1 MNPIETR
8 LHLLVERL
16 RRAGAPVGMTELVDA
31 FQATAV
37 LEIADRSTWRA
48 GLRACLIK
56 SAEHV
61 DVFDDLFDR
70 IFPLADAKSLA
81 RSDFDEHSNLGRA
94 STSDGRRSPL
104 RSDQLEADVLDA
116 IGRDDRSA
124 LRALAV
130 EAVTAYAALGAGG
143 SSEKQYVMR
152 VLRAMDLANL
162 LQRALR
168 AARTSAGVDAVADY
182 LGRSQAM
189 ELIEEFRRLI
199 AGEIGR
205 RLAERQPVETVSTVK
220 YPDDVAFLETS
231 ITQRAELRRTV
242 RPLAERLAAHMAQ
255 RRRLCRTGRVDVRRT
270 ARRSLA
276 YGGVPLEPSFRAK
289 RVSKPDLVVL
299 CDVSGSVSE
308 FAHFMLSLVHALH
321 EELRRLRT
329 FVFVDGI
336 AEVTQ
341 LFTDTIHELEPMHLL
356 AQPGVVRGDG
366 HSDYGAVLDD
376 FVRNH
381 LATVVKPS
389 TTVIICG
396 DARTNYRDANPF
408 ALERIAERAQAVYW
422 LNPEPTD
429 EWGTTDSAAELYR
442 ASCRQMIEVRTTRQL
457 AAAVRGIDNQAR

>member
-130 EAVTAYAALGAGG
+130 EAVTACAALGAGG
-143 SSEKQYVMR
+143 SSEKQYAMR
-152 VLRAMDLANL
+152 VLRALDLANL

-168 AARTSAGVDAVADY
+168 AARTSAGVDGVADY

-189 ELIEEFRRLI
+189 EFNH
-199 AGEIGR
+199 ACTPNCYV
-205 RLAERQPVETVSTVK
+205 Q
-220 YPDDVAFLETS
+220 
-231 ITQRAELRRTV
+231 IT
-242 RPLAERLAAHMAQ
+242 
-255 RRRLCRTGRVDVRRT
+255 
-270 ARRSLA
+270 
-276 YGGVPLEPSFRAK
+276 
-289 RVSKPDLVVL
+289 
-299 CDVSGSVSE
+299 
-308 FAHFMLSLVHALH
+308 
-321 EELRRLRT
+321 
-329 FVFVDGI
+329 DGI
-336 AEVTQ
+336 IWIRAAKTIRKGTE
-341 LFTDTIHELEPMHLL
+341 LNYNYNTDGEATIKCRCR
-356 AQPGVVRGDG
+356 PGCKN
-366 HSDYGAVLDD
+366 SL
-376 FVRNH
+376 
-381 LATVVKPS
+381 
-389 TTVIICG
+389 
-396 DARTNYRDANPF
+396 
-408 ALERIAERAQAVYW
+408 
-422 LNPEPTD
+422 
-429 EWGTTDSAAELYR
+429 
-442 ASCRQMIEVRTTRQL
+442 
-457 AAAVRGIDNQAR
+457 